1 MTYETILIYIT
12 TSIILAIT
20 PGPDNIFVMIQ
31 TLQHGIRSGLAIVLG
46 LCTGLIFHT
55 LLVALGLAALLIAHN
70 SLLLLV
76 KSLGVMYLLY
86 LAYKSWIAHTNDQN
100 YTKFK
105 KMKFKALYIR
115 GIIMNITNPKVTL
128 FFLAFLPQF
137 VSTSSSTITQDI
149 IFLGFLF
156 MLITL
161 FVFGGVAFLSG
172 TVGNRFKKNLK
183 YQRILNKI
191 SSLIFVTIAL
201 YLIVEEISL

>member
-55 LLVALGLAALLIAHN
+55 LLVALGLAALLIAHH

-86 LAYKSWIAHTNDQN
+86 LAYKSWIAHTNDQT

-161 FVFGGVAFLSG
+161 FVFGGVAFLSD

>member
-31 TLQHGIRSGLAIVLG
+31 TLQHGVRSGLAIVLG
-46 LCTGLIFHT
+46 LCSGLIFHT

-86 LAYKSWIAHTNDQN
+86 VAYKSWIAHTNDQT

-137 VSTSSSTITQDI
+137 VSTSSSTMTQDI

-161 FVFGGVAFLSG
+161 FVFGGVAFISG
-172 TVGNRFKKNLK
+172 RVGNRFKKNLK

-201 YLIVEEISL
+201 YLIVEEISF

>member
-55 LLVALGLAALLIAHN
+55 LLVALGLAALLIAHH

-86 LAYKSWIAHTNDQN
+86 LAYKSWMASTNDLT

-105 KMKFKALYIR
+105 KMQMNELYLR
-115 GIIMNITNPKVTL
+115 GIIMNLTNPKVTL

-137 VSTSSSTITQDI
+137 VSASSSTITQEI

-156 MLITL
+156 ILVTL
-161 FVFGGVAFLSG
+161 FVFGGVAFLAG
-172 TVGNRFKKNLK
+172 TVGNRFKENLK